1 VSRYRFIAQQRDH
14 YPVRQ
19 MCAVLQVSVSGFYD
33 WLKRKPSPRSQ
44 ANAALSQRIR
54 QVHDHSR
61 QTYGYLR
68 VHAEL
73 CANGE
78 RVGKHRVARLM
89 RQMGL
94 QTKGRC
100 RFRVTTQRDEAHRR
114 APNLLAGDFKA
125 TCPNEKW
132 LCDITYI
139 PTQEGWL
146 YLAGIQDAFS
156 RRIVGWSMSERL
168 TKEVVCDAWRMAV
181 GRYGTPRL
189 HHSDQGSQY
198 TSEAY
203 LSLLETAEVQISMSA
218 VGRCYDNAM
227 KESFWGRLKTEC
239 ADRAFPS
246 RAAARK
252 AVFEYI
258 EIWYNRQRRHSA
270 LGYLSPAQFEQ
281 LACP

>member
-1 VSRYRFIAQQRDH
+1 MQRW
-14 YPVRQ
+14 Q
-19 MCAVLQVSVSGFYD
+19 NGSGACMN
-33 WLKRKPSPRSQ
+33 R
-44 ANAALSQRIR
+44 
-54 QVHDHSR
+54 SR

-68 VHAEL
+68 VQAEL
-73 CANGE
+73 RAGGE

-89 RQMGL
+89 AQMGL
-94 QTKGRC
+94 KTKGR
-100 RFRVTTQRDEAHRR
+100 RLSRTTQRNERHRH

-125 TCPNEKW
+125 TQANDKW
-132 LCDITYI
+132 LSDITYI

-168 TKEVVCDAWRMAV
+168 TKALVCDAWHMAV
-181 GRYGTPRL
+181 GQRGTPRL

-198 TSEAY
+198 TSEDY

-239 ADRAFPS
+239 ADRPFPH
-246 RAAARK
+246 
-252 AVFEYI
+252 E
-258 EIWYNRQRRHSA
+258 RQHAKRYLSTSKSGTTVSGGIRHSA
-270 LGYLSPAQFEQ
+270 ISAPASLSSLPAPDIFTVRQFGVSSQ
-281 LACP
+281 SPTVSLCQANS